1 MLYFTIRYRL
11 VNITGSPSDWVQV
24 PARIPPNVRFYR
36 LTGLQPGTDYEI
48 VVRAHNAQGP
58 SLPSKPLEESTLEE
72 GEGRVDIPG
81 RVLTRSICQM
91 EGGGVRHVGQ
101 RVTTHGFADCT
112 LCGFSNFRHLSNSPY
127 PTYSLAKTIEQ
138 KLRLS
143 TGDKLILTCL
153 GIIDLHCQ
161 QFIASKCTFLF
172 NVYRGPPCLMLAT
185 QHSCLVVF

>member
-1 MLYFTIRYRL
+1 MTILVPIPEVDPSMPVLYFTIRYRP

-81 RVLTRSICQM
+81 RVLSRSICQR
-91 EGGGVRHVGQ
+91 EGGVLGMLVSVLRHMGLQIV
-101 RVTTHGFADCT
+101 
-112 LCGFSNFRHLSNSPY
+112 LCAAFHIFGIY
-127 PTYSLAKTIEQ
+127 PTQ
-138 KLRLS
+138 
-143 TGDKLILTCL
+143 LILP
-153 GIIDLHCQ
+153 
-161 QFIASKCTFLF
+161 F
-172 NVYRGPPCLMLAT
+172 P
-185 QHSCLVVF
+185 